1 MKNLLAKQNKLGRKP
16 RFKFNR
22 KIKLFLVLFVLLWI
36 VVGINELW
44 KGVDAFYNDY
54 YFQRNRVITITLRK
68 PIEIKKRE
76 PKVVENMK
84 LIEIIETI
92 PNPEDLKTEPEKLIY
107 KYFGIEHYRMAIA
120 VSKCEGL
127 NHPADGFNVNNNGSI
142 DVGYMRIN
150 SINFKL
156 EGCSLLEVATPE
168 GNIACGY
175 KIWDRGDGIEGN
187 GEGNFNAWVGFTNGC
202 ALTKYE

>member
-1 MKNLLAKQNKLGRKP
+1 MKNISPNRR
-16 RFKFNR
+16 RFP
-22 KIKLFLVLFVLLWI
+22 KINLKVKIGIILIILILI
-36 VVGINELW
+36 VAGINEVW
-44 KGVDAFYNDY
+44 KAVDRFYNTY
-54 YFQRNRVITITLRK
+54 YFQRNKVVEVKFNK

-76 PKVVENMK
+76 VEAK
-84 LIEIIETI
+84 QIVEIIETI
-92 PNPEDLKTEPEKLIY
+92 PNPEDLRTEPEQLIY

-120 VSKCEGL
+120 VSRCEGL
-127 NHPADGFNVNNNGSI
+127 NHPADGFNTNTNGTI

-150 SINFKL
+150 SVNFKI

-175 KIWDRGDGIEGN
+175 KLWDRGDGEEGN
-187 GEGNFNAWVGFTNGC
+187 GKGNFNAWVGYTNGC